1 MDDRNRTLEKLT
13 EENRKLKEDREI
25 LLDTL
30 VQMNRTL
37 NRLIEEYITGLKN
50 RKKQAGDVPEQETLS
65 CCQSGCV
72 PGVFPAPYFGRAA
85 SRWSDASSLQYDS
98 AADFLSAV
106 CEDAYSWRK
115 TYGDS
120 CRNR

>member
-37 NRLIEEYITGLKN
+37 NRLIEEYVTGVKN
-50 RKKQAGDVPEQETLS
+50 
-65 CCQSGCV
+65 
-72 PGVFPAPYFGRAA
+72 
-85 SRWSDASSLQYDS
+85 
-98 AADFLSAV
+98 
-106 CEDAYSWRK
+106 
-115 TYGDS
+115 
-120 CRNR
+120 

>member
-37 NRLIEEYITGLKN
+37 NRMIEEYITGLK
-50 RKKQAGDVPEQETLS
+50 E
-65 CCQSGCV
+65 
-72 PGVFPAPYFGRAA
+72 
-85 SRWSDASSLQYDS
+85 
-98 AADFLSAV
+98 
-106 CEDAYSWRK
+106 
-115 TYGDS
+115 
-120 CRNR
+120 